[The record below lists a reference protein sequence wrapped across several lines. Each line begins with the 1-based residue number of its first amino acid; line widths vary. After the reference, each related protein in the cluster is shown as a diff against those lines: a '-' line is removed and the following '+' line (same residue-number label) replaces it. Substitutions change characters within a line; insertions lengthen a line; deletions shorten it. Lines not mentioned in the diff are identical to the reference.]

1 MVKQCRKGKHMSK
14 KNTTSRLTKTQG
26 YAILW
31 MLEQGKTDTDIMQEL
46 KISEASLKRF
56 VEKNKPTNKQAD
68 IKTVTSST
76 QNKAKD
82 LMISQTSQKSNS
94 GVSIMTKESSEVAD
108 EYRKKARSEPKD
120 TSDHIFKPNG

>member
-1 MVKQCRKGKHMSK
+1 MSK
-14 KNTTSRLTKTQG
+14 KKTTSRLTKTQG

-31 MLEQGKTDTDIMQEL
+31 MLEQGKTDTDIIQEL
-46 KISEASLKRF
+46 KISEASFKRF
-56 VEKNKPTNKQAD
+56 VEKNKPTNKEAT
-68 IKTVTSST
+68 IKTATSST

-82 LMISQTSQKSNS
+82 LMISKTSEKNSS

-108 EYRKKARSEPKD
+108 EYRKKLRSEPKD